1 MLGPLEVIDADR
13 PVALG
18 GIKQRATLGFLLL
31 HANRVVATSQLLRAL
46 WPVDEAPTSARK
58 ILQNAVWGLRGV
70 LSTDGA
76 APAAPALLTQAPGY
90 VLRVDPEDVDL
101 HRFQRQVEAG
111 RTRFAAGAPEDAAVL
126 LREALTLWQGP
137 ALADLVETGIAWPEL
152 AAVEKARLDAMED
165 YFEAE
170 LACGRHQAVLGE
182 LETMVA
188 TESLRERSCG
198 QLMLALYRCGRQAD
212 ALAVYDKV
220 RSTLVEDLGLEPG
233 RSLRDLQHAILTHDP
248 SLTLPVRETAGAVP
262 YAIGLRA
269 AREHAADHAAGRP
282 AERSAG
288 HSAGHPARQPA
299 ARRGETGTPL
309 ASVPAPAPSAAPARV
324 PQPRTSLEQSAG
336 QSVGQLV
343 GRRSA
348 ATVTQRTQVSVAL
361 IATELA
367 CADDAPG
374 GTSCESTDT
383 ALEAMATAV
392 QEKTEY
398 FGGTVVAS
406 IGSVS
411 LALFGACGDQ
421 VDQKD
426 AAERAVHASLA
437 VRAAVGSAAFADV
450 RPAQRPAVR
459 AAVVTGEAI
468 VRYRP
473 DDPDSP
479 PTLIGTLLHTGQSLL
494 ARVPAGEVRVCAGTR
509 EATEAAIKLSSAGDP
524 VTGWEVRG
532 IRREYPGEHTVPIV
546 DRDCELDLLRGLL
559 SRTRHRA
566 MPHLVT
572 VLGDPGIGKTRF
584 VMEFEKTFADQPE
597 PARFLVGR
605 TPSFH
610 GDNALAVQSEIL
622 AAACGALPGETPAD
636 LRGRLAA
643 AVRAVEPRADEAE
656 RVLTLLTPLVAP
668 TAGLPQGGTGEVLAA
683 WRRFLVAL
691 AADRPLVLIIDDLHR
706 ADDALLDCVEDLVE
720 SAGAVPLLVVAA
732 ARPELLQRRPGWG
745 AGQRHASTMSLD
757 PLSDAAIDRLLE
769 FMLAARTG
777 EGPGGELFAGI
788 GEGPDDRRR
797 YMRKLLASG
806 SPSGAL
812 RHLYGRLRRP
822 LSLTTPVSYTHRD
835 PPSSGSGEGVR

>member
-31 HANRVVATSQLLRAL
+31 QANRVVATSQLLRAL

-70 LSTDGA
+70 LSAGTAENGGA
-76 APAAPALLTQAPGY
+76 GGPALLTQAPGY
-90 VLRVDPEDVDL
+90 VLRVDPDDVDL

-111 RTRFAAGAPEDAAVL
+111 RAKFSAGAPEDAATL

-170 LACGRHQAVLGE
+170 LACGRHQGVLGE

-220 RSTLVEDLGLEPG
+220 RTTLVEDLGLEPG
-233 RSLRDLQHAILTHDP
+233 RSLRDLQHAILTHDT
-248 SLTLPVRETAGAVP
+248 SLSLPLARPLGAAP
-262 YAIGLRA
+262 YQLGRRP
-269 AREHAADHAAGRP
+269 AREQSVEIPAQRRP
-282 AERSAG
+282 LHG
-288 HSAGHPARQPA
+288 GV
-299 ARRGETGTPL
+299 PL
-309 ASVPAPAPSAAPARV
+309 ASVPDPAPAGAAHRARTAV
-324 PQPRTSLEQSAG
+324 TAPD
-336 QSVGQLV
+336 
-343 GRRSA
+343 GRRTA
-348 ATVTQRTQVSVAL
+348 ATVTERTQVSVAL

-367 CADDAPG
+367 EDTPG
-374 GTSCESTDT
+374 GAWSESADA
-383 ALEAMATAV
+383 ALEAVAGTV
-392 QEKTEY
+392 QEKAEY

-406 IGSVS
+406 IGPVT
-411 LALFGACGDQ
+411 LALFGACSGDG
-421 VDQKD
+421 DRKD

-437 VRAAVGSAAFADV
+437 VRAALGSGAYATG
-450 RPAQRPAVR
+450 RHGRRPAVR
-459 AAVVTGEAI
+459 AAVVTGDAI

-473 DDPDSP
+473 DDPGTP

-494 ARVPAGEVRVCAGTR
+494 DRVPAGEVRVCANTR
-509 EATEAAIKLSSAGDP
+509 EAADAAVSLSPAGDAA
-524 VTGWEVRG
+524 TGWEVRG

-566 MPHLVT
+566 KPHLVT

-584 VMEFEKTFADQPE
+584 VTEFARAFADQPE

-605 TPSFH
+605 APSFP
-610 GDNALAVQSEIL
+610 GDDALAVQSEIL
-622 AAACGALPGETPAD
+622 AAACGILPGQPAGEA
-636 LRGRLAA
+636 RAHLAA
-643 AVRAVEPRADEAE
+643 TVRRVIADPREAD
-656 RVLTLLTPLVAP
+656 RLLPPLTPLVTPGHEPAAP
-668 TAGLPQGGTGEVLAA
+668 AEALAA
-683 WRRFLVAL
+683 WRRFVVAL
-691 AADRPLVLIIDDLHR
+691 AAERPLVLIIDDLHR

-720 SAGAVPLLVVAA
+720 TAGVVPLLVVAA
-732 ARPELLQRRPGWG
+732 ARPELLQRRPDWG
-745 AGQRHASTMSLD
+745 AGKRHTSTLGLD

-769 FMLAARTG
+769 FMIAPEQAAHAG
-777 EGPGGELFAGI
+777 EA
-788 GEGPDDRRR
+788 PDDRRR
-797 YMRKLLASG
+797 YMRQLLASG

-812 RHLYGRLRRP
+812 RHLYGRTRTPR
-822 LSLTTPVSYTHRD
+822 SLPAAV
-835 PPSSGSGEGVR
+835 

>member
-31 HANRVVATSQLLRAL
+31 QANRVVATSQLLRAL

-70 LSTDGA
+70 LSAGADGTGGTS
-76 APAAPALLTQAPGY
+76 APALLTQAPGY
-90 VLRVDPEDVDL
+90 VLRVDPDDVDL

-111 RTRFAAGAPEDAAVL
+111 RAKFSAGAPEDAAKL

-220 RSTLVEDLGLEPG
+220 RTTLVEDLGLEPG
-233 RSLRDLQHAILTHDP
+233 RSLRDLQHAILTHDTAL
-248 SLTLPVRETAGAVP
+248 SLPPARLLGTAP
-262 YAIGLRA
+262 YQAGRRP
-269 AREHAADHAAGRP
+269 AREQTPEIPAQRRP
-282 AERSAG
+282 APAG
-288 HSAGHPARQPA
+288 V
-299 ARRGETGTPL
+299 PL
-309 ASVPAPAPSAAPARV
+309 ASVPDPAPAAAAPQGRAPGAAPAER
-324 PQPRTSLEQSAG
+324 RTG
-336 QSVGQLV
+336 
-343 GRRSA
+343 
-348 ATVTQRTQVSVAL
+348 ATVTERTQVSVAL

-367 CADDAPG
+367 EETPG
-374 GTSCESTDT
+374 GAWSESADN
-383 ALEAMATAV
+383 ALEAVAGTV
-392 QEKTEY
+392 QEKAEH

-406 IGSVS
+406 IGPVT
-411 LALFGACGDQ
+411 LALFGACSGDG
-421 VDQKD
+421 DRKD
-426 AAERAVHASLA
+426 AAERAVHAGLA
-437 VRAAVGSAAFADV
+437 VRDALGSAAYATG
-450 RPAQRPAVR
+450 RHGRRPAVR

-473 DDPDSP
+473 DDPGTP

-494 ARVPAGEVRVCAGTR
+494 DRVPAGEVRVCATTL
-509 EATEAAIKLSSAGDP
+509 EAAEAAITVSPTGDP
-524 VTGWEVRG
+524 ATGWEVRG
-532 IRREYPGEHTVPIV
+532 IRREYPGDHTVPIV

-566 MPHLVT
+566 KPHLVT

-584 VMEFEKTFADQPE
+584 VTEFARTFADQPE
-597 PARFLVGR
+597 PARFLMGR
-605 TPSFH
+605 APSFP
-610 GDNALAVQSEIL
+610 GDDTLAVQTEIL
-622 AAACGALPGETPAD
+622 AAACGILPGQAPGEA
-636 LRGRLAA
+636 RAHLAA
-643 AVRAVEPRADEAE
+643 TVRRVITDAREADRLLRPLTALVTPGHEPA
-656 RVLTLLTPLVAP
+656 AP
-668 TAGLPQGGTGEVLAA
+668 AEVLSA
-683 WRRFLVAL
+683 WRRFVVAL
-691 AADRPLVLIIDDLHR
+691 SAERPLVLIIDDLHR

-720 SAGAVPLLVVAA
+720 SADAVPLLVVAA
-732 ARPELLQRRPGWG
+732 ARPELLQRRPDWG
-745 AGQRHASTMSLD
+745 AGKRHTSTLGLD

-769 FMLAARTG
+769 FMVEPEQVAHVG
-777 EGPGGELFAGI
+777 EA
-788 GEGPDDRRR
+788 PDDRRR

-806 SPSGAL
+806 SPTGAL
-812 RHLYGRLRRP
+812 RHLYGRARKQ
-822 LSLTTPVSYTHRD
+822 LTLPAAV
-835 PPSSGSGEGVR
+835 